1 MYCASKA
8 VAIETKFEISHVT
21 MLRIF
26 KAPLAGLTVSVF
38 IRFVQI
44 QLLQTLSAEN
54 LKVLSTCPLTA
65 PLKHSAK
72 TPSDSSVALS
82 PEDVFRE
89 RFDKID
95 SGFESARTN
104 LTAKFSKGAGGIS
117 NLSQVRTQHNGE
129 KAVGIENEV
138 PWEVFLT
145 GRKLTAAVY
154 SRVPMEEKP
163 AVEEFR
169 SKPNLPG
176 RGKTAQIKPVL
187 RVELVHPALIVN
199 TQSSGP
205 RIQVSCFDVNVAGTS
220 PTTGDN
226 VNFHIVVSSCWRHG
240 GLMVGALASGSSPDW
255 GHCAVFLPANIIL
268 GKPCDGQ
275 ASNPGEV
282 ASCYRNKR

>member
-1 MYCASKA
+1 MS
-8 VAIETKFEISHVT
+8 VT
-21 MLRIF
+21 VLRIF
-26 KAPLAGLTVSVF
+26 EALLAGLTLNVS
-38 IRFVQI
+38 IYIVQI

-54 LKVLSTCPLTA
+54 LKALSTCSLSA
-65 PLKHSAK
+65 PLKDTAR

-104 LTAKFSKGAGGIS
+104 LTAKFCKGAGEIS
-117 NLSQVRTQHNGE
+117 NVSRGRTRHNVE
-129 KAVGIENEV
+129 KAPEIENEV
-138 PWEVFLT
+138 PWEIFLT

-154 SRVPMEEKP
+154 SRIPLDEKP
-163 AVEEFR
+163 AEEEFR

-176 RGKTAQIKPVL
+176 RGKVTQIKPVL

-220 PTTGDN
+220 PSKGNN
-226 VNFHIVVSSCWRHG
+226 VNLHVVVRLTEPTIST
-240 GLMVGALASGSSPDW
+240 GLKLTEIL
-255 GHCAVFLPANIIL
+255 FLSLSRFCI
-268 GKPCDGQ
+268 Q
-275 ASNPGEV
+275 APP
-282 ASCYRNKR
+282 